1 MKMPPR
7 KVATDVMALPAS
19 DFAQRLREALLAKV
33 EAQLDVEALADAL
46 ASEVAEKVIGNIS
59 LESLQQ
65 EVMARVGEKLVTDGD
80 LCARVAAVIAE
91 RFG

>member
-1 MKMPPR
+1 MPR
-7 KVATDVMALPAS
+7 KPTDVVAIPAN
-19 DFAQRLREALLAKV
+19 DFAERLRASLLTKV
-33 EAQLDVEALADAL
+33 EAQIDVEALADAL
-46 ASEVAEKVIGNIS
+46 ATELAEKVIGSIS
-59 LESLQQ
+59 LESLQE